1 MEQLDKEMDELDGAY
16 ANEFVSLADS
26 FSFATNTRSA
36 EAAHSAPPN
45 NTNKSEL

>member
-26 FSFATNTRSA
+26 FSFDSNTRSA
-36 EAAHSAPPN
+36 AAANSVPAN
-45 NTNKSEL
+45 STNKSAL